1 MKQQAQR
8 HKATEAQREEAR
20 GESWLLGLVA
30 VLLMLGGC
38 VGVDPF
44 GWDDHGLVVVG
55 ESGGAR
61 VVGSPEALFAEA
73 LGNYE
78 EIKDYQCRMMRR
90 ERWLGMLGAVQEVD
104 VKFRKEP
111 FSVFFH
117 WRKNPGKADKVLYV
131 AGENEGKLMAL
142 PILIG
147 WLTGPMA
154 LDPEGPEARQSSRR
168 PITQFGFGNML
179 RRISRVYET
188 GELSG
193 GGQFSDSYADGVEV
207 GGRRAV
213 VIERRRVGEPPTD
226 SAVGVK
232 WRFCLDEENLM
243 PIAVTAYNKDDN
255 ILVEYVFTDIRYN
268 TGLTGEDFTLEAVGM
283 AKKK

>member
-1 MKQQAQR
+1 MRQER
-8 HKATEAQREEAR
+8 REKNCILR
-20 GESWLLGLVA
+20 LMA
-30 VLLMLGGC
+30 VLWVVGLLGGC

-44 GWDDHGLVVVG
+44 GWDDHGLVVAG
-55 ESGGAR
+55 ESGVGLVA
-61 VVGSPEALFAEA
+61 GSPEAVFAAA
-73 LGNYE
+73 LENYE
-78 EIKDYQCRMMRR
+78 EIKDYQCRMTRR
-90 ERWLGMLGAVQEVD
+90 ERRLGMLGAVQEVD
-104 VKFRKEP
+104 VKFREEP

-131 AGENEGKLMAL
+131 AGENQGKLMAL

-154 LDPEGPEARQSSRR
+154 LDPEGPEARQSSARL
-168 PITQFGFGNML
+168 ITQFGFGNML

-193 GGQFSDSYADGVEV
+193 GGQFVDSYADGVEV

-213 VIERRRVGEPPTD
+213 VIERRRVGEQPTD

-232 WRFCLDEENLM
+232 WRFCLDAENLM

-268 TGLTGEDFTLEAVGM
+268 TGLTGDDFTLEAVGM
-283 AKKK
+283 VKR